1 MEDGVGE
8 VGSGMGG
15 WEVEW
20 VRWEVE
26 WVGREVEWMRWEVEW
41 VGGRWSG

>member
-8 VGSGMGG
+8 VGSGVGG
-15 WEVEW
+15 
-20 VRWEVE
+20 WEVE